1 MRTFLKSIAIVM
13 AALTFVATST
23 FPSFAEHAQMVM
35 AGDIK
40 IEKSWTRATPNG
52 AKVGGAFLLL
62 TNTGKEADRL
72 IAASSDV
79 AAKVEIHEMS
89 MNDGVMK
96 MQQLEDGLALP
107 AGEMVE
113 LKPGG
118 FHIMMM
124 GLNQTIAQGDMVQI
138 TLEFEKAG
146 KVDVM
151 FPAAPLGAPAMDD
164 SDH

>member
-1 MRTFLKSIAIVM
+1 MRTFLKTFAIVM
-13 AALTFVATST
+13 AALTFVATSIA
-23 FPSFAEHAQMVM
+23 PSMAEHGQMVM

-40 IEKSWTRATPNG
+40 IEKAWTRATPNG
-52 AKVGGAFLLL
+52 AKAGGAFLLV
-62 TNTGKEADRL
+62 TNTGGEADRL

-89 MNDGVMK
+89 MKDGVMK
-96 MQQLEDGLALP
+96 MQQLEAGLEIAP
-107 AGEMVE
+107 GATVE

-124 GLNQTIAQGDMVQI
+124 GLNKTIAEGDMVGI

-151 FPAAPLGAPAMDD
+151 FPAAPLGAPSMD
-164 SDH
+164 H